1 VPTYTYRCPA
11 GHYCSITHGMTEDPV
26 ISCLEFVPIGGAS
39 GPVTIDAL
47 ATEPCDMRMSRVV
60 VKPPN
65 ALISPREAPTALTRK
80 RGLDKAEGYQAHL
93 ARFPGD
99 PQAFT
104 SGKVAKEK
112 LIDQRLREGWVEV
125 PRPRDQKLTGR
136 PDGLT
141 SAAERAAQKVKEGKV
156 DIGEA

>member
-1 VPTYTYRCPA
+1 MPAYTYRCPA
-11 GHYCSITHGMTEDPV
+11 GHYCAITHGMTEDPV
-26 ISCLEFVPIGGAS
+26 ISCLEFVPAGDKGE
-39 GPVTIDAL
+39 
-47 ATEPCDMRMSRVV
+47 TEPCDMRMSRVV
-60 VKPPN
+60 VKPPS
-65 ALISPREAPTALTRK
+65 ALIPPREGPAALTRK
-80 RGLDKAEGYQAHL
+80 RGLDKNDGYQAHL

-156 DIGEA
+156 DLDL

>member
-26 ISCLEFVPIGGAS
+26 ISCLEFVPVGDKS
-39 GPVTIDAL
+39 E
-47 ATEPCDMRMSRVV
+47 TEPCDMRMSRVV
-60 VKPPN
+60 VKAPN

-156 DIGEA
+156 DLGEA